1 MIMMTCLSK
10 RTPTIRTFSGFSIA
24 LSLALTANSLH
35 AEVKSLSSSE
45 LTETYI
51 EDSTIIITPRKQS
64 LTEQKTVS
72 SVTIAPYEGED
83 TDSELL
89 IETEESQTGL
99 ANAVELDDE
108 LLRNSSVASALE
120 PELVVDIPSYQEL
133 TTVPVADVLQDERY
147 RPPEGD
153 FDFSYIGDDLALSRD
168 ADKLTFSIGNI
179 PGIEQINIPEAV
191 TEGPVQILPREGG
204 GFDLTFTVPQDQ

>member
-1 MIMMTCLSK
+1 MKDTLK
-10 RTPTIRTFSGFSIA
+10 RTSLINLYGAFSSAGLSIA
-24 LSLALTANSLH
+24 ILGSATVN

-51 EDSTIIITPRKQS
+51 EDSTIIITPKKQS
-64 LTEQKTVS
+64 LSEQKTVS

-83 TDSELL
+83 TDSQLL

-108 LLRNSSVASALE
+108 LLRNSTVDAAFLE
-120 PELVVDIPSYQEL
+120 QQQVDIPSYQEL
-133 TTVPVADVLQDERY
+133 TTVPVADLLEDERY
-147 RPPEGD
+147 RAPEGD

-168 ADKLTFSIGNI
+168 SDKLTFSIGNI

-191 TEGPVQILPREGG
+191 NEGPVQIQPREGG
-204 GFDLTFTVPQDQ
+204 GFDLTFTVPPQE